1 MCREKGENIMAKKKV
16 FISFD
21 YDNDLKLKNLLAGQ
35 AKLQDSPFEISD
47 WSLKEVTPEKDWE
60 DKAEAKIKRS
70 NIVVVI
76 VGDKTSK
83 ASGVKKEVKIARKNN
98 ITIVQIKVQKTNPS
112 KVADAGVLYD
122 WTWDNLKSIL
132 K

>member
-1 MCREKGENIMAKKKV
+1 MAKKKV

>member
-1 MCREKGENIMAKKKV
+1 MIKKKV

-21 YDNDLKLKNLLAGQ
+21 FDNDLKLKNLLAGQ
-35 AKLQDSPFEISD
+35 AKLSDSPFEISD
-47 WSLKEVTPEKDWE
+47 WSLKEAAPEKNWV

-70 NIVVVI
+70 DIVVVI

-83 ASGVKKEVKIARKNN
+83 ASGVKKEVKLARKNK
-98 ITIVQIKVQKTNPS
+98 ISIVQIKVQNTNPL
-112 KVADAGVLYD
+112 KVVDAGVLYN
-122 WTWDNLKSIL
+122 WTWDNLKLIL

>member
-1 MCREKGENIMAKKKV
+1 MTKKKV

-21 YDNDLKLKNLLAGQ
+21 FDNDLKLKNLLAGQ
-35 AKLQDSPFEISD
+35 AKLPDSPFEISD
-47 WSLKEVTPEKDWE
+47 WSLKEAAPEKHWE

-83 ASGVKKEVKIARKNN
+83 ASGVKKEVKLARKNN
-98 ITIVQIKVQKTNPS
+98 ITIVQIKVQNTNPL
-112 KVADAGVLYD
+112 KVADAGVLYN
-122 WTWDNLKSIL
+122 WTWDNLKLIL

>member
-1 MCREKGENIMAKKKV
+1 MAKKKV

-35 AKLQDSPFEISD
+35 AKLPDSPFEISD
-47 WSLKEVTPEKDWE
+47 WSLKEAAPEKDWE
-60 DKAEAKIKRS
+60 DKAENKIKRS

-76 VGDKTSK
+76 AGAKTAG
-83 ASGVKKEVKIARKNN
+83 ASGVKKEVKIARKNK
-98 ITIVQIKVQKTNPS
+98 TSIVQIKVKDTSPS
-112 KVADAGVLYD
+112 RVADAGILYD